1 MGYPAMTPKW
11 ESRKTP
17 PEGGRKAMQG
27 ERHTQNQ
34 CGQFVHIDSVR
45 ITLGLNLTFCQATV
59 KSGKC

>member
-1 MGYPAMTPKW
+1 
-11 ESRKTP
+11 
-17 PEGGRKAMQG
+17 MQG

-59 KSGKC
+59 KFGEYCFSVLTKFL